1 MENRV
6 DYFFYLVF
14 SAQNEQNVMLF
25 CHILSKISSV

>member
-14 SAQNEQNVMLF
+14 SAQNELNVARF